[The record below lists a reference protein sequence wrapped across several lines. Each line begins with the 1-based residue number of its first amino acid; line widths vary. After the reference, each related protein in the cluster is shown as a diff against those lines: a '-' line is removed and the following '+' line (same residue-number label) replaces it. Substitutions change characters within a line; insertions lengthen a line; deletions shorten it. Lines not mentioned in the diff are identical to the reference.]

1 MKKHPVISGFLLLA
15 IVGVSFFLILRV
27 LVFFGEENQEFS
39 FKNKD
44 KIGVVTIEGVL
55 HSSADIIKQLETY
68 EKDGNVKA
76 VVLRI
81 NSPGG
86 AVVPS
91 QEIYDKVLRLK
102 KSKKVVVSMGTVA
115 ASGGYYIACAADRI
129 VANPGTITGS
139 YRGHCPVFSN
149 RRFARK
155 DRVEDH
161 RCQGRQDIRMLGL
174 LCVK

>member
-27 LVFFGEENQEFS
+27 LVFFGEENQKFS

-91 QEIYDKVLRLK
+91 QVDIRQGIAFEEIQKSSCLNGNGCCVRGILYRL
-102 KSKKVVVSMGTVA
+102 
-115 ASGGYYIACAADRI
+115 CR
-129 VANPGTITGS
+129 
-139 YRGHCPVFSN
+139 
-149 RRFARK
+149 
-155 DRVEDH
+155 
-161 RCQGRQDIRMLGL
+161 RQD
-174 LCVK
+174 CC